1 MSTIFLCVIAYQ
13 MFDTNTGDL
22 RFDAIRKA
30 REWVGSLQVRTP
42 RQTIELLEPVA
53 PRCPVEDLLSLVNP
67 DIRKPF
73 DMREVLLRIT
83 DDSRLSEFKPKYGTN
98 IITAFAHI
106 QGKQHI
112 RGHYAEK
119 VRREPKLTIFISSGF
134 PVGIIANQLSVLN
147 PTEAAK
153 GAQFILTCNQ
163 QYVQTTLWTMKQIN

>member
-1 MSTIFLCVIAYQ
+1 ML
-13 MFDTNTGDL
+13 DTNMGDH

-42 RQTIELLEPVA
+42 RKTIELLEPVA
-53 PRCPVEDLLSLVNP
+53 PRYPVEDLLSLVNP

-106 QGKQHI
+106 QGKQH
-112 RGHYAEK
+112 G
-119 VRREPKLTIFISSGF
+119 RRNHNMDIVKQPNLTILITSGF

-153 GAQFILTCNQ
+153 GAQFIRTCNQ
-163 QYVQTTLWTMKQIN
+163 QYVRTTS

>member
-1 MSTIFLCVIAYQ
+1 MSKTFFCSSDAKLWILILEAYL
-13 MFDTNTGDL
+13 F

-53 PRCPVEDLLSLVNP
+53 PRYPVEDLLSLVNP

-73 DMREVLLRIT
+73 DMREVLLRLT

-106 QGKQHI
+106 QGKQHLP
-112 RGHYAEK
+112 A
-119 VRREPKLTIFISSGF
+119 T
-134 PVGIIANQLSVLN
+134 
-147 PTEAAK
+147 
-153 GAQFILTCNQ
+153 
-163 QYVQTTLWTMKQIN
+163 